1 MTDLTKLSIV
11 LCLCLVGCKHQE
23 LPSAY
28 TPDSHDMKAWIFVQQ
43 HGCTEYAVD
52 KPRPEFDYATGQI
65 GQRPATHF
73 YDCGDKIHVLID
85 EAKP

>member
-11 LCLCLVGCKHQE
+11 LCLCLVGCKHE
-23 LPSAY
+23 KPSAY
-28 TPDSHDMKAWIFVQQ
+28 TPASYDMKAWTFVQQ
-43 HGCTEYAVD
+43 HKCKEYAMD
-52 KPRPEFDYATGQI
+52 GSRPEFNYATGQI

-73 YDCGDKIHVLID
+73 YDCGDKLHVLID